1 MCKRYLLIALLLLLA
16 TCLSCATAERKKKA
30 ELHYKLGLSRLESGQ
45 YQDAFVEFQKS
56 LQNRSN
62 DKRVYYALG
71 YIYMKWDDTADAEKS
86 FTKAI
91 KIDPSFSQA
100 YNDRCL
106 LEYRQKKYERAVSDC
121 NKALSNPLY
130 ETPEKAFFNLGLAY
144 SKLGKYD
151 KAIRAFRQ
159 CTIRMGDFYPAYYQ
173 LALAYNAKGDYGE
186 AASALQLAVRL
197 DPRFKGDMTKAE
209 NTFRRGEGL
218 PGGSEDAVELMDIF
232 HY

>member
-1 MCKRYLLIALLLLLA
+1 MFKRYLLLVLLLLLA
-16 TCLSCATAERKKKA
+16 ACFSCATAGRNQA

-45 YQDAFVEFQKS
+45 YQEAFVEFQKS
-56 LQNRSN
+56 LENRGD
-62 DKRVYYALG
+62 DKRVYNALG
-71 YIYMKWDDTADAEKS
+71 YIYMKWNDNADAIKS
-86 FTKAI
+86 FSKAI
-91 KIDPSFSQA
+91 SLDPAFSQA
-100 YNDRCL
+100 YNNRCL
-106 LEYRQKKYERAVSDC
+106 LEYRQKQYELAVSDC
-121 NKALSNPLY
+121 GKALSNPLY

-151 KAIRAFRQ
+151 EAIKAFRQ
-159 CTIRMGDFYPAYYQ
+159 CTVRMEDFYPAYYQ
-173 LALAYNAKGDYGE
+173 LSLAYNAKGDYGD

-218 PGGSEDAVELMDIF
+218 PGGSEDAPELMDIF